1 MEPEELNI
9 DHQIKQY
16 YDLGKNDLFDHSI
29 DALGT
34 STTTSTEGLWAQ
46 ITNANSTYKTPYY
59 KLEERLDKLELD
71 NKLLKLKVLGLEGK
85 FTQDE
90 ITNIRKM
97 LMSQDEA
104 SITLADSII
113 ENA

>member
-1 MEPEELNI
+1 MTPEE
-9 DHQIKQY
+9 QY
-16 YDLGKNDLFDHSI
+16 SDYKSKLYNSIFDHSS

-34 STTTSTEGLWAQ
+34 STTTSTEGLWSQ
-46 ITNANSTYKTPYY
+46 IVTSNTITTPYY
-59 KLEERLDKLELD
+59 QLEERLNKLELD
-71 NKLLKLKVLGLEGK
+71 NKLLRLKVLGLEGK

>member
-16 YDLGKNDLFDHSI
+16 YDSGKNDLFESI
-29 DALGT
+29 ADASSIT
-34 STTTSTEGLWAQ
+34 STTGEGLWSQ
-46 ITNANSTYKTPYY
+46 ITNSNTYKTPAYL
-59 KLEERLDKLELD
+59 LEERLNKIELD